1 MALSNFTMGE
11 AYTPAY
17 QISATPYVTSSNVT
31 LGNTKEI
38 KFNFVTRFLTVKNT
52 STSTSTIAVAFTQN
66 GLKPA
71 NSNFFI
77 LSGSETYTAELR
89 TDRIFISG
97 SVGAT
102 NNFTVI
108 AGLTGIPVKNFG
120 ILTGSNGF
128 GGVG

>member
-38 KFNFVTRFLTVKNT
+38 KFDFVTRFLTVKNT
-52 STSTSTIAVAFTQN
+52 TTGTSAIAVAFTQN
-66 GLKPA
+66 GLKTV
-71 NSNFFI
+71 NSNFLI

-120 ILTGSNGF
+120 LLTGSNGF